1 MKRILMLLTCSSIL
15 FSCKDK
21 KDTNQITVHGRIQQ
35 TNAKLIFLEEVPMTT
50 MQRIV
55 VDSVAL
61 DKDGNYALHAAAGE
75 ARVYNIR
82 LDQNNYPIAS
92 LINDTSDITINAS
105 FKPGAQFVED
115 YEVKGS
121 VGTQQMKEYM
131 VGFNGK
137 LQAIY
142 FNMKQID
149 SLQKASASDSLINN
163 LKSSSRQIAEEAHTQ
178 TVNALA
184 KSNNPAL
191 SIFILGYYQS
201 TASNPGYGIAPLE
214 KEEVIAMVNN
224 LATKYPNHTGLAS
237 IKSSLEGPAGK
248 MAPDFSLPDANG
260 KMISLSSFRGKY
272 VLVDFWASWCR
283 PCRAENPNVVK
294 AYNKFKD
301 KNFTILGVSLDKD
314 KDAWMNA
321 SMKDGLTWTHVSDLQ
336 EWNSMVVPLYK
347 IDGIPYNVLIDPS
360 GKIIAESLRGE
371 DLEKKLA
378 EVLK

>member
-1 MKRILMLLTCSSIL
+1 MLLIGSAIL

-21 KDTNQITVHGRIQQ
+21 KDTNGIMVRGKITN
-35 TNAKLIFLEEVPMTT
+35 TNAKLIYLEEVPMTT

-61 DKDGNYALHAAAGE
+61 SKDGNFELHAKAGE

-82 LDQNNYPIAS
+82 LDQNNYPVAS

-121 VGTQQMKEYM
+121 VASQQMKEYM

-137 LQAIY
+137 LQSIY
-142 FNMKQID
+142 FNMKQMD
-149 SLQKASASDSLINN
+149 SLQKAKASDSLINN
-163 LKSSSRQIAEEAHTQ
+163 VKTAAQRIANEAHEQ

-184 KSNNPAL
+184 KSNNAAL

-201 TASNPGYGIAPLE
+201 TASTPGYGITPLE
-214 KEEVIAMVNN
+214 KTEVIDLLND
-224 LATKYPNHTGLAS
+224 LAAKYPNHQGIAS
-237 IKSSLEGPAGK
+237 IKTSLEGPSGK

-260 KMISLSSFRGKY
+260 KMVSLSSFRGKY

-314 KDAWMNA
+314 KNAWMNA
-321 SMKDGLTWTHVSDLQ
+321 AMKDGLTWTQVSDLQ

-347 IDGIPYNVLIDPS
+347 IDGIPYNVLLDPS

-371 DLEKKLA
+371 DLERKLA

>member
-1 MKRILMLLTCSSIL
+1 MKRMLMLLVGGAIL

-21 KDTNQITVHGRIQQ
+21 KDTEGILVHGRITN
-35 TNAKLIFLEEVPMTT
+35 TNAKLIYLEEVPMTT

-61 DKDGNYALHAAAGE
+61 AKDGNYELHAKTGE

-82 LDQNNYPIAS
+82 LDQNNYPVAS
-92 LINDTSDITINAS
+92 LINDSADITINAS
-105 FKPGAQFVED
+105 FKPGALYVED

-121 VGTQQMKEYM
+121 VASQQMKEYM

-137 LQAIY
+137 LQSIY
-142 FNMKQID
+142 FNVKQMD
-149 SLQKASASDSLINN
+149 SLTKANASDTMISNV
-163 LKSSSRQIAEEAHTQ
+163 KATARRIAEEAHQ
-178 TVNALA
+178 LTVNALA

-201 TASNPGYGIAPLE
+201 TASTPGYGIEPLE
-214 KEEVIAMVNN
+214 KTEVISLVNK
-224 LATKYPNHTGLAS
+224 LAAKYPGHQGVVS
-237 IKSSLEGPAGK
+237 IKTSLEGTSGK

-301 KNFTILGVSLDKD
+301 KNFTILGVSLD
-314 KDAWMNA
+314 
-321 SMKDGLTWTHVSDLQ
+321 
-336 EWNSMVVPLYK
+336 
-347 IDGIPYNVLIDPS
+347 
-360 GKIIAESLRGE
+360 
-371 DLEKKLA
+371 
-378 EVLK
+378 

>member
-1 MKRILMLLTCSSIL
+1 MLLLGSTIL

-21 KDTNQITVHGRIQQ
+21 KDSNQITVHGKISN
-35 TNAKLIFLEEVPMTT
+35 TNAKLIYLEEVPMTT

-55 VDSVAL
+55 VDSIAL
-61 DKDGNYALHAAAGE
+61 DKEGNYSLHAATGE

-82 LDQNNYPIAS
+82 LDQNNYPVAS
-92 LINDTSDITINAS
+92 LINDTADITINAS
-105 FKPGAQFVED
+105 FKPGAQYVED

-121 VGTQQMKEYM
+121 LASQQMKEYM

-137 LQAIY
+137 LQGIY
-142 FNMKQID
+142 FNVKQLD
-149 SLQKASASDSLINN
+149 SLQKANASDSVINS
-163 LKSSSRQIAEEAHTQ
+163 LKAEAQRIANEAHDQ
-178 TVNALA
+178 TVTALA

-214 KEEVIAMVNN
+214 KSEVISMVTN
-224 LATKYPNHTGLAS
+224 LAAKYPSHTGLAS

-248 MAPDFSLPDANG
+248 MAPDFTLPDANG

-283 PCRAENPNVVK
+283 PCREENPNVVK
-294 AYNKFKD
+294 AYNKFRD
-301 KNFTILGVSLDKD
+301 NNFTILGVSLDKD

-321 SMKDGLTWTHVSDLQ
+321 AMKDGLTWTHVSDLQ
-336 EWNSMVVPLYK
+336 EWSSMVVPLYK
-347 IDGIPYNVLIDPS
+347 IDGIPYNVLVDPS

-371 DLEKKLA
+371 ELERKL
-378 EVLK
+378 EEILK

>member
-1 MKRILMLLTCSSIL
+1 MLLIGSAIL

-21 KDTNQITVHGRIQQ
+21 NNTNGILVHGKITN
-35 TNAKLIFLEEVPMTT
+35 TNAKLIYLEEVPMTT

-61 DKDGNYALHAAAGE
+61 AKDGNYELHAKAGE
-75 ARVYNIR
+75 ARVYNLR
-82 LDQNNYPIAS
+82 LDQNNYPVAS

-121 VGTQQMKEYM
+121 VASQQMKEFM

-137 LQAIY
+137 LQSIY
-142 FNMKQID
+142 FNVKQLD
-149 SLQKASASDSLINN
+149 SLQKAGASDSIINSIKAAVQQ
-163 LKSSSRQIAEEAHTQ
+163 LATDAQIQAVAD
-178 TVNALA
+178 LA
-184 KSNNPAL
+184 KSKNPAL

-214 KEEVIAMVNN
+214 KTEVIELLNKLVS
-224 LATKYPNHTGLAS
+224 KYPMHAGLAS
-237 IKSSLEGPAGK
+237 IKSSLEGPSGK

-283 PCRAENPNVVK
+283 PCREENPNVVK

-321 SMKDGLTWTHVSDLQ
+321 AMKDGLTWTQVSDLQ
-336 EWNSMVVPLYK
+336 EWKSMVVPLYK
-347 IDGIPYNVLIDPS
+347 IDGIPYNVLVDPS
-360 GKIIAESLRGE
+360 GKIIGESLRGE
-371 DLEKKLA
+371 ELEKKLA

>member
-1 MKRILMLLTCSSIL
+1 MKRVWMLLLGSTIL

-21 KDTNQITVHGRIQQ
+21 KDSNQITVHGKV
-35 TNAKLIFLEEVPMTT
+35 TNTSAKLIYLEEVPMTT

-55 VDSVAL
+55 VDSIPL
-61 DKDGNYALHAAAGE
+61 GKDGNYELHAAAGE
-75 ARVYNIR
+75 ARVYNLR

-105 FKPGAQFVED
+105 FKPGAQFVDD
-115 YEVKGS
+115 YTVMGS
-121 VGTQQMKEYM
+121 VSSQQMKEFM

-142 FNMKQID
+142 YNYKQLD
-149 SLQKASASDSLINN
+149 SIQKAGGADSSIIGLKASSQLVA
-163 LKSSSRQIAEEAHTQ
+163 KQAHDQ
-178 TVNALA
+178 TIDALA
-184 KSNNPAL
+184 NSNNPAL
-191 SIFILGYYQS
+191 SVFILGYYQS

-214 KEEVIAMVNN
+214 KTEVIDLINN
-224 LATKYPNHTGLAS
+224 LAVKYPSHKGLAS
-237 IKSSLEGPAGK
+237 IKTSLEGPAGK
-248 MAPDFSLPDANG
+248 MAPDFSLPDASG

-283 PCRAENPNVVK
+283 PCREENPNVVK

-301 KNFTILGVSLDKD
+301 KNFTILGVSLDKE

-321 SMKDGLTWTHVSDLQ
+321 AMKDGLSWTQVSDLQ

-347 IDGIPYNVLIDPS
+347 IDGIPYNVLVDPS

-371 DLEKKLA
+371 ELEKKLA